1 MLRSMSGQAAPVA
14 GAEASAVWIDLDRA
28 TAAEARQV
36 AHATGLRVPL
46 REEVA
51 EIETSSRLIY
61 EGATLYL
68 TTPMLSRAEEGAP
81 VMAPLGFVVSHDR
94 LLTVRFAASAVIE
107 HFAQDWRGEAPQSG
121 AHPFLGLLEALVD
134 RLADVLEHL
143 GGEMDML
150 SAALFQNGP
159 AGSLSGK
166 RRTDFLQG
174 TLASIGET
182 GARVSQ
188 LRDSLLGLGRI
199 IRFVAETQ
207 PDWITPD
214 DRRRLATLDRDVASL
229 NDYDIQL
236 QDRMQFLLDATLG
249 FISIEQND
257 TIKVLTVVSIVG
269 IPPTFIASLYG
280 MNFQHMPELS
290 WRYGYPYALTL
301 IALSIAVPLGIFWRK
316 GWL

>member
-1 MLRSMSGQAAPVA
+1 MLQSMSGQAAPIA
-14 GAEASAVWIDLDRA
+14 GAAPDAVWIDLDRA
-28 TAAEARQV
+28 DPDEARQV
-36 AHATGLRVPL
+36 VQATGLRVPL

-51 EIETSSRLIY
+51 EIETSSRLIH
-61 EGATLYL
+61 EGDTFYL
-68 TTPMLSRAEEGAP
+68 TTPMLSRADGGAP
-81 VMAPLGFVVSHDR
+81 VIAPLGFVVSAAR
-94 LLTVRFAASAVIE
+94 LLTVRFAGSSVIE
-107 HFAQDWRGEAPQSG
+107 HFAQDWRAAAPLSG
-121 AHPFLGLLEALVD
+121 AIPFLGLLEALVD

-143 GGEMDML
+143 GSEMDDI
-150 SAALFQNGP
+150 SAALFRNGP
-159 AGSLSGK
+159 AGSLPGR
-166 RRTDFLQG
+166 RRTDFLQA
-174 TLASIGET
+174 TLGSIGGT

-199 IRFVAETQ
+199 VRFVAETK
-207 PDWITPD
+207 PHWITPD

-249 FISIEQND
+249 FINIEQND

-280 MNFQHMPELS
+280 MNFHDMPELG
-290 WRYGYPYALTL
+290 WKYGYPYALAL

>member
-1 MLRSMSGQAAPVA
+1 MLRSMSGEAPPATGAQAD
-14 GAEASAVWIDLDRA
+14 AVWIDLDRA
-28 TAAEARQV
+28 TPAEARQV
-36 AHATGLRVPL
+36 MDATGLRVPL

-51 EIETSSRLIY
+51 EIETSSRLIH
-61 EGATLYL
+61 EGAILYL
-68 TTPMLSRAEEGAP
+68 TTPMLSRAEGGVPA
-81 VMAPLGFVVSHDR
+81 MAPLGFVVSHDR
-94 LLTVRFAASAVIE
+94 LLTVRFAASAVVE
-107 HFAQDWRGEAPQSG
+107 HFAQDWRGVAPHSG
-121 AHPFLGLLEALVD
+121 AQPFLGLLEALVD

-143 GGEMDML
+143 GGEMDVL
-150 SAALFQNGP
+150 SVALFQNGP
-159 AGSLSGK
+159 AGGLSGK
-166 RRTDFLQG
+166 RRSDFLQG
-174 TLASIGET
+174 TLASIGAT
-182 GARVSQ
+182 GTRVSQ
-188 LRDSLLGLGRI
+188 LRDSLLGVGRI
-199 IRFVAETQ
+199 VRFVTETQ

-269 IPPTFIASLYG
+269 IPPTFIASMYG

-290 WRYGYPYALTL
+290 WKYGYPYALTL
-301 IALSIAVPLGIFWRK
+301 IALSILVPLGIFWRK